1 MDGNGAAFEEQFIM
15 NSKKQPF
22 LKKQD
27 RFDGKETV
35 IKVGNLTFNFD
46 QGDEI
51 FDLSAPCKESLKA
64 RGMKMKDVD
73 IKNKHCQVCQHEL
86 VEKKTA
92 QCDFCA
98 LFGCTE
104 CVYKQFPFPVQEN
117 GGQ

>member
-1 MDGNGAAFEEQFIM
+1 MDSNGAAFEEQFIM
-15 NSKKQPF
+15 NSKKLPF

-64 RGMKMKDVD
+64 RGLKMKDID
-73 IKNKHCQVCQHEL
+73 IKNKHCQVCKHEL
-86 VEKKTA
+86 IEKKTA
-92 QCDFCA
+92 
-98 LFGCTE
+98 
-104 CVYKQFPFPVQEN
+104 
-117 GGQ
+117 

>member
-1 MDGNGAAFEEQFIM
+1 MMDGNGSAFDEQFIL

-27 RFDGKETV
+27 RFDGKETK

-64 RGMKMKDVD
+64 RGLKMKDVN
-73 IKNKHCQVCQHEL
+73 IKNKNCSVCKNEL

-92 QCDFCA
+92 
-98 LFGCTE
+98 
-104 CVYKQFPFPVQEN
+104 
-117 GGQ
+117 